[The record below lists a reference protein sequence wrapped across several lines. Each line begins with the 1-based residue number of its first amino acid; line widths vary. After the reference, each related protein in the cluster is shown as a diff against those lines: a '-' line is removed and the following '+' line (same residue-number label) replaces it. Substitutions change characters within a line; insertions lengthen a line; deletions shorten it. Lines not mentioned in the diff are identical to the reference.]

1 MTKTKIS
8 VLMTVFN
15 AENFLKSSI
24 RSIIRQSFLQWELII
39 IDDCSKDNS
48 LNIIKSFKNK
58 KIKVYKLKRHLG
70 RTKALNYGIKKCK
83 GKYIAILDADD
94 VSKKNRL
101 LKQFEFLERNKKFK
115 MASSWYKIVYKDKNS
130 EILKPS
136 LSNNIFK
143 KHLLINPIAHSSVMF
158 LRTLAIKLGKYPDK
172 LKYAQDWGLIL
183 KFLKHSQIKILP
195 HYLTDITIV
204 NNSMTFATKYK
215 RIIIKDY
222 IENLDYVRKNFNLN
236 FFELVVF
243 NFILIKN
250 KFKLFLIK

>member
-83 GKYIAILDADD
+83 ENIL
-94 VSKKNRL
+94 
-101 LKQFEFLERNKKFK
+101 Q
-115 MASSWYKIVYKDKNS
+115 Y
-130 EILKPS
+130 
-136 LSNNIFK
+136 
-143 KHLLINPIAHSSVMF
+143 
-158 LRTLAIKLGKYPDK
+158 
-172 LKYAQDWGLIL
+172 
-183 KFLKHSQIKILP
+183 
-195 HYLTDITIV
+195 
-204 NNSMTFATKYK
+204 
-215 RIIIKDY
+215 
-222 IENLDYVRKNFNLN
+222 
-236 FFELVVF
+236 
-243 NFILIKN
+243 
-250 KFKLFLIK
+250 

>member
-115 MASSWYKIVYKDKNS
+115 MASSWYKIV
-130 EILKPS
+130 
-136 LSNNIFK
+136 
-143 KHLLINPIAHSSVMF
+143 
-158 LRTLAIKLGKYPDK
+158 
-172 LKYAQDWGLIL
+172 
-183 KFLKHSQIKILP
+183 
-195 HYLTDITIV
+195 
-204 NNSMTFATKYK
+204 
-215 RIIIKDY
+215 
-222 IENLDYVRKNFNLN
+222 
-236 FFELVVF
+236 
-243 NFILIKN
+243 
-250 KFKLFLIK
+250 